1 LEPHICDFIKGKH
14 HVERV
19 RDAGSGESVAPSHNQ
34 MPSAVLKPLMPKV
47 QDIMATHAELD
58 VSRHT
63 KYFLRTLKTYLPTA
77 YQSNDSNRMSLAFFT
92 LSGLDLLGTLE
103 TNTTEEQRKDYI
115 DWIYSNQHEKG
126 GFRAFP
132 GTDFGDQK
140 TKDNE
145 CWDPANLPATFFA
158 LCSLLILNDDLSRVN
173 RRETLQWLTQLQRP
187 DGSFGET
194 LVNGT
199 INGGTDSRFG
209 YCATGVR
216 YVLRGTVEGEIEGAP
231 ADIEVD
237 NFVTCIRSAETY
249 DGGISDAPYHES
261 HAGFTYCAVGALSN
275 IKRLPSSP
283 YTPLPT
289 SPSPKDSLTNPSLL
303 IKWLVSRQTATI
315 SEEDDLDTY
324 GDETDTAETCHDA
337 HSFVY
342 QDKFVSKRGEIN
354 YQARPTI
361 NFALDW
367 TGFNGRCNKIA
378 DTCYAF
384 WVHGSL
390 SILNQ
395 SHLPQTSSVR
405 RWLLERTVH
414 LTLGGFGKIA
424 GDLPDLYH
432 SYLGLAALSL
442 LGEEKLKKLDP
453 SLCMSVEAKG
463 RLQNIWKRWGLTE
476 QVV

>member
-1 LEPHICDFIKGKH
+1 
-14 HVERV
+14 
-19 RDAGSGESVAPSHNQ
+19 
-34 MPSAVLKPLMPKV
+34 
-47 QDIMATHAELD
+47 MATHPTLD
-58 VSRHT
+58 VPKHT
-63 KYFLRTLKTYLPTA
+63 KYFLRTLKTFLPTA

-103 TNTTEEQRKDYI
+103 QNTTEEQRTDYI
-115 DWIYSNQHEKG
+115 DWIYSNQHPNG

-132 GTDFGDQK
+132 GAHFGHAR
-140 TKDNE
+140 TEENE
-145 CWDPANLPATFFA
+145 HWDPANLPATFFA
-158 LCSLLILNDDLSRVN
+158 LCSLLILNDDLSRVK
-173 RRETLQWLTQLQRP
+173 RKESLQWLTSLQRP

-194 LVNGT
+194 LVKGK

-216 YVLRGTVEGEIEGAP
+216 YILRGTFEGEVEGCP
-231 ADIEVD
+231 DIELD

-249 DGGISDAPYHES
+249 DGGISDAPYHEA
-261 HAGFTYCAVGALSN
+261 HAGFTYCAIGALSN
-275 IKRLPSSP
+275 IDRLPPKISAVPSA
-283 YTPLPT
+283 
-289 SPSPKDSLTNPSLL
+289 PSPKASLTNPPLL

-315 SEEDDLDTY
+315 CEEDDLDTY

-337 HSFVY
+337 HSFVF
-342 QDKFVSKRGEIN
+342 QDDFVSEQGKMN
-354 YQARPTI
+354 YEGRPSV
-361 NFALDW
+361 NFSLDW

-390 SILNQ
+390 SILGQ
-395 SHLPQTSSVR
+395 SQLPRTQSLK

-414 LTLGGFGKIA
+414 PQLGGFGKIA

-442 LGEEKLKKLDP
+442 LGEEKLKPLDA
-453 SLCMSVEAKG
+453 SLCLSVEAKD
-463 RLQNIWKRWGLTE
+463 RLKSIWKRWGIE
-476 QVV
+476 Q

>member
-1 LEPHICDFIKGKH
+1 MRKLALRNTGEVMIREFLALRYCCFLPQIRVARNKLQGTLTCNSKTTCTSHKFSIGPTSARWQLSRWKGTQEVDDWMNPVDPSAQASGSERHGKGSGVREALEPHISDFIKGKHH

-19 RDAGSGESVAPSHNQ
+19 RDAGSGETVAPSHNQ

-63 KYFLRTLKTYLPTA
+63 KYFLRTLKTFLPTA

-92 LSGLDLLGTLE
+92 LSGLDLLGSLE
-103 TNTTEEQRKDYI
+103 TNTTEQQRKDYI

-173 RRETLQWLTQLQRP
+173 RKEALQWLTQLQRP

-216 YVLRGTVEGEIEGAP
+216 YVLRGTVEGEIEGTP

-237 NFVTCIRSAETY
+237 NFVTCIRSAEV
-249 DGGISDAPYHES
+249 
-261 HAGFTYCAVGALSN
+261 C
-275 IKRLPSSP
+275 
-283 YTPLPT
+283 
-289 SPSPKDSLTNPSLL
+289 
-303 IKWLVSRQTATI
+303 
-315 SEEDDLDTY
+315 
-324 GDETDTAETCHDA
+324 
-337 HSFVY
+337 
-342 QDKFVSKRGEIN
+342 
-354 YQARPTI
+354 
-361 NFALDW
+361 
-367 TGFNGRCNKIA
+367 
-378 DTCYAF
+378 
-384 WVHGSL
+384 
-390 SILNQ
+390 
-395 SHLPQTSSVR
+395 
-405 RWLLERTVH
+405 
-414 LTLGGFGKIA
+414 
-424 GDLPDLYH
+424 
-432 SYLGLAALSL
+432 
-442 LGEEKLKKLDP
+442 
-453 SLCMSVEAKG
+453 
-463 RLQNIWKRWGLTE
+463 
-476 QVV
+476 